1 MGFDSDNFASQRAA
15 KPRRM
20 VSGSV
25 VKRQMLSVMEQKLVQ
40 FDHVVQN
47 EGVNISNFEFNMLF

>member
-1 MGFDSDNFASQRAA
+1 MGFDAMDFSSQRAA
-15 KPRRM
+15 KPRM

-47 EGVNISNFEFNMLF
+47 EGVNISNFEFNMIL